1 MCMIKI
7 HCMYVWSSQVI
18 SKTILKSNNKLI
30 RIFISYLNIKIWV
43 HVYKFVY
50 IMCTLCMC
58 MSWKSSNLCC
68 LRSTNYSYSVWVPLF
83 FCFCPSAMLT
93 TLNSYCPL
101 HYPTK
106 QGLLYAFIRY
116 NHHGC
121 IKVIRLC
128 FQLAYIFIWK
138 KAFFLSLSP
147 PFFLPS
153 FLPPSL
159 FSHSMPLSFFFLSSF
174 SILQIDLGPLMY

>member
-1 MCMIKI
+1 MGMIKI
-7 HCMYVWSSQVI
+7 HCMYMWSSQVI

-106 QGLLYAFIRY
+106 QGLLYTFIRY
-116 NHHGC
+116 NHHDY

-138 KAFFLSLSP
+138 KALFLSLTP
-147 PFFLPS
+147 PSFLSSFLPS
-153 FLPPSL
+153 SLPL
-159 FSHSMPLSFFFLSSF
+159 FTLHASFFFLSFFFLNTA
-174 SILQIDLGPLMY
+174 D